1 MQMIKTNTLSQIF
14 KEHNIEVDRI
24 SKIRTLQTLLNDTT
38 LDIPLMR
45 RLVTTENVRWILRN
59 ILVNNDQHININKI
73 ITLSTFEAIKNN
85 GRLNKFSHCVIICA

>member
-45 RLVTTENVRWILRN
+45 RLVTTVNCHWILRN
-59 ILVNNDQHININKI
+59 VLVNNAEHVNVNRI
-73 ITLSTFEAIKNN
+73 IKLIKE
-85 GRLNKFSHCVIICA
+85 VI

>member
-1 MQMIKTNTLSQIF
+1 MQMISKNTLGQIF

-24 SKIRTLQTLLNDTT
+24 SKIRTLQTFLNDTT

-59 ILVNNDQHININKI
+59 VLVNNSEHINLNKI
-73 ITLSTFEAIKNN
+73 IKLAKE
-85 GRLNKFSHCVIICA
+85 VI

>member
-1 MQMIKTNTLSQIF
+1 MQMISKNTLSQIF

-24 SKIRTLQTLLNDTT
+24 SKIRTLQTFLNDTT

-59 ILVNNDQHININKI
+59 VLVNNSEHVNINKI
-73 ITLSTFEAIKNN
+73 IKLIKE
-85 GRLNKFSHCVIICA
+85 VI

>member
-45 RLVTTENVRWILRN
+45 REVNQINMRWILRN
-59 ILVNNDQHININKI
+59 VLVNNDQHINISRI
-73 ITLSTFEAIKNN
+73 IKLIKE
-85 GRLNKFSHCVIICA
+85 II

>member
-1 MQMIKTNTLSQIF
+1 MQMISKNTLSQIF

-45 RLVTTENVRWILRN
+45 REVNQINMRWILRN
-59 ILVNNDQHININKI
+59 VLVNNDQHINISRI
-73 ITLSTFEAIKNN
+73 IKLIKE
-85 GRLNKFSHCVIICA
+85 II

>member
-1 MQMIKTNTLSQIF
+1 MKPGTKNSYNSLSTIRINKMISSNVLGQIF

-45 RLVTTENVRWILRN
+45 RVLTPQNSNWILRN
-59 ILVNNDQHININKI
+59 VLVNNSEHVNVNRI
-73 ITLSTFEAIKNN
+73 IKLIKE
-85 GRLNKFSHCVIICA
+85 VM

>member
-1 MQMIKTNTLSQIF
+1 MISKNTLSQIF

-45 RLVTTENVRWILRN
+45 RAISELNLRWILRN
-59 ILVNNDQHININKI
+59 VLVNNDQHININKI
-73 ITLSTFEAIKNN
+73 IKLIKE
-85 GRLNKFSHCVIICA
+85 VI

>member
-1 MQMIKTNTLSQIF
+1 MISSNVLGQIF

-45 RLVTTENVRWILRN
+45 RVLTPQNSNWILRN
-59 ILVNNDQHININKI
+59 VLVNNSEHVNVNRI
-73 ITLSTFEAIKNN
+73 IKLIKE
-85 GRLNKFSHCVIICA
+85 VI

>member
-1 MQMIKTNTLSQIF
+1 MQMISKNTLGQIF

-45 RLVTTENVRWILRN
+45 REVNQINMRWILRN
-59 ILVNNDQHININKI
+59 VLVNNDQHINISRI
-73 ITLSTFEAIKNN
+73 IKLIKE
-85 GRLNKFSHCVIICA
+85 II

>member
-1 MQMIKTNTLSQIF
+1 MDRSIKIMQMIKTNTLSQIF

-24 SKIRTLQTLLNDTT
+24 SKIRTLQTFLNDTT

-59 ILVNNDQHININKI
+59 VLVNNAEHINVNRI
-73 ITLSTFEAIKNN
+73 IKLIKE
-85 GRLNKFSHCVIICA
+85 VI

>member
-1 MQMIKTNTLSQIF
+1 MQMISKNTLSQIF

-59 ILVNNDQHININKI
+59 VLVNNAEHINVNKI
-73 ITLSTFEAIKNN
+73 IKLSKE
-85 GRLNKFSHCVIICA
+85 VI

>member
-1 MQMIKTNTLSQIF
+1 MKTQMISKNTLSQIF

-24 SKIRTLQTLLNDTT
+24 SKIRTLQTFLNDTT

-59 ILVNNDQHININKI
+59 VLVNNSEHVNINKI
-73 ITLSTFEAIKNN
+73 IKLAKE
-85 GRLNKFSHCVIICA
+85 VI

>member
-1 MQMIKTNTLSQIF
+1 MKTQMISKNTLSQIF

-59 ILVNNDQHININKI
+59 VLVNNSEHINLNKI
-73 ITLSTFEAIKNN
+73 IKLIKE
-85 GRLNKFSHCVIICA
+85 VI

>member
-1 MQMIKTNTLSQIF
+1 MQMISSNILGQIF
-14 KEHNIEVDRI
+14 KEHNIEEDRI

-59 ILVNNDQHININKI
+59 VLVNNSEHININKI
-73 ITLSTFEAIKNN
+73 IKLAKE
-85 GRLNKFSHCVIICA
+85 VI

>member
-1 MQMIKTNTLSQIF
+1 MQMISSNILGQIF

-45 RLVTTENVRWILRN
+45 REVNQINMRWILRN
-59 ILVNNDQHININKI
+59 ILVNNDQHINISKI
-73 ITLSTFEAIKNN
+73 IKLIKE
-85 GRLNKFSHCVIICA
+85 VI

>member
-1 MQMIKTNTLSQIF
+1 MQMISKNTLSQIF

-24 SKIRTLQTLLNDTT
+24 SKIRTLQTFLNDTT

-59 ILVNNDQHININKI
+59 VLVNNSEHVNINKI
-73 ITLSTFEAIKNN
+73 IKLAKE
-85 GRLNKFSHCVIICA
+85 VI

>member
-1 MQMIKTNTLSQIF
+1 MQMISKNTLSQIF

-45 RLVTTENVRWILRN
+45 RTISELNLRWILRN
-59 ILVNNDQHININKI
+59 ILVNNSEHININKI
-73 ITLSTFEAIKNN
+73 IKLIK
-85 GRLNKFSHCVIICA
+85 GVI

>member
-1 MQMIKTNTLSQIF
+1 MQMISKNTLGQIF

-59 ILVNNDQHININKI
+59 VLVNNDQHININKI
-73 ITLSTFEAIKNN
+73 IKLSKE
-85 GRLNKFSHCVIICA
+85 II

>member
-1 MQMIKTNTLSQIF
+1 MQMISKNTLGQIF

-45 RLVTTENVRWILRN
+45 RAISELNLRWILRN
-59 ILVNNDQHININKI
+59 VLVNNSKHININKI
-73 ITLSTFEAIKNN
+73 IKLTKE
-85 GRLNKFSHCVIICA
+85 VI

>member
-1 MQMIKTNTLSQIF
+1 MKTQMISKNTLSQIF

-24 SKIRTLQTLLNDTT
+24 SKIRTLQTFLNDTT

-59 ILVNNDQHININKI
+59 VLVNNAEHVNINKI
-73 ITLSTFEAIKNN
+73 IKLAKE
-85 GRLNKFSHCVIICA
+85 VI

>member
-24 SKIRTLQTLLNDTT
+24 SKIRTLQTLLNVTK

-45 RLVTTENVRWILRN
+45 RLVTTVNCHWILRN
-59 ILVNNDQHININKI
+59 ILVNNAEHINVNRI
-73 ITLSTFEAIKNN
+73 IKLIKE
-85 GRLNKFSHCVIICA
+85 VI

>member
-1 MQMIKTNTLSQIF
+1 MQMISKNTLSQIF

-45 RLVTTENVRWILRN
+45 RLVTTSNVRWILRN
-59 ILVNNDQHININKI
+59 VKVNNSEHINLNKI
-73 ITLSTFEAIKNN
+73 IKLIKE
-85 GRLNKFSHCVIICA
+85 II

>member
-1 MQMIKTNTLSQIF
+1 MQMITKNKLSQIF

-45 RLVTTENVRWILRN
+45 RLVTTSNVRWILRN
-59 ILVNNDQHININKI
+59 VKVNNSEHINLNKI
-73 ITLSTFEAIKNN
+73 IKLIKE
-85 GRLNKFSHCVIICA
+85 VI

>member
-1 MQMIKTNTLSQIF
+1 MEQRIMQMIKTNTLSQIF

-45 RLVTTENVRWILRN
+45 RLVTTVNCHWILRN
-59 ILVNNDQHININKI
+59 VLVNNAEHINVNRI
-73 ITLSTFEAIKNN
+73 IKLSKE
-85 GRLNKFSHCVIICA
+85 VI

>member
-1 MQMIKTNTLSQIF
+1 MQMISSNILGQIF

-45 RLVTTENVRWILRN
+45 REVNQINMRWILRN
-59 ILVNNDQHININKI
+59 VLVNNDQHINISRI
-73 ITLSTFEAIKNN
+73 IKLIKE
-85 GRLNKFSHCVIICA
+85 II

>member
-1 MQMIKTNTLSQIF
+1 MKTQMISTNTLGQIF

-24 SKIRTLQTLLNDTT
+24 SKIRTLQTFLNDTT

-59 ILVNNDQHININKI
+59 VLVNNAEHVNINKI
-73 ITLSTFEAIKNN
+73 IKLAKE
-85 GRLNKFSHCVIICA
+85 VI

>member
-1 MQMIKTNTLSQIF
+1 MQMISKNTLGQIF

-45 RLVTTENVRWILRN
+45 REVNQINMRWILRN
-59 ILVNNDQHININKI
+59 ILVNNDQHINISKI
-73 ITLSTFEAIKNN
+73 IKLIKE
-85 GRLNKFSHCVIICA
+85 VI